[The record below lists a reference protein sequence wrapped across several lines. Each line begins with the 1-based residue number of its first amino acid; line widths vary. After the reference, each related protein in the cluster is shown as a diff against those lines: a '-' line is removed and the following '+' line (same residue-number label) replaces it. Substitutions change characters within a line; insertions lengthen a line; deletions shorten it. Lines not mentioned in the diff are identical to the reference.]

1 MRAYNYLDID
11 DSSMSLVIEDGGTVY
26 EYSEPDRAVLES
38 CGDWTYMDC
47 KNYMRNNEPVDV
59 REKETDYN

>member
-1 MRAYNYLDID
+1 
-11 DSSMSLVIEDGGTVY
+11 MSLVIEDGDTVY

-38 CGDWTYMDC
+38 CEDWTYMDC

-59 REKETDYN
+59 REKETN